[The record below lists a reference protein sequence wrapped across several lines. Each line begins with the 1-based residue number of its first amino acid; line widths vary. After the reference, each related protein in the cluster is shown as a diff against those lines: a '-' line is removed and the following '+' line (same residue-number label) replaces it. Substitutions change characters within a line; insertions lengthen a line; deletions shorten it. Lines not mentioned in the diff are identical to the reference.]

1 MRSHHTMNIRRVPW
15 QPTTIRRFLFLT
27 VVGLLILISSTDLKP
42 AQAQATLPAM
52 TLVGNAVLLT
62 DRLRLTIDHP
72 VHTGAAWLV
81 EKQQVQHG
89 FTATVDWQITKT
101 ARQGAEGFAF
111 VIHNADV
118 PFPASAIG
126 TGRNGLG
133 YAGLSNSLAVEFDTV
148 QNLPG
153 DFGMGTRGDP
163 NDNHISIQSRG
174 KDTNNANTDFS
185 LGFTTQ
191 TEPAIPLFT
200 RGRHTAKIVYTPG
213 NPDAP
218 GHIAVYL
225 DTMET
230 PVLTANVNLAELLSL
245 DKGSAWVGFTAATGR
260 RAQFHDIYSF
270 SFAPTQPSNQQR
282 AGALEE
288 STN

>member
-1 MRSHHTMNIRRVPW
+1 MNYRWKPTMPQLAVFIS
-15 QPTTIRRFLFLT
+15 LM
-27 VVGLLILISSTDLKP
+27 GLLILLSGNAPQP
-42 AQAQATLPAM
+42 AAAQATLPAM

-62 DRLRLTIDHP
+62 DRLRLTVDHP
-72 VHTGAAWLV
+72 AHTGAAWLV
-81 EKQQVQHG
+81 EKQQVQDG

-101 ARQGAEGFAF
+101 AREGAEGFAF

-133 YAGLSNSLAVEFDTV
+133 YAGLPNSLAVEFDTV

-153 DFGMGTRGDP
+153 DFGMGTHGDP
-163 NDNHISIQSRG
+163 NDNHISVQSRG
-174 KDTNNANTDFS
+174 KEANNANTDFS

-225 DTMET
+225 DNMET

-270 SFAPTQPSNQQR
+270 SFAPTKPSQQQR
-282 AGALEE
+282 AGAPEE

>member
-1 MRSHHTMNIRRVPW
+1 MNYRWKPTMPQLAVFIS
-15 QPTTIRRFLFLT
+15 LM
-27 VVGLLILISSTDLKP
+27 GLLILLSGNAPQP
-42 AQAQATLPAM
+42 AAAQATLPAM

-62 DRLRLTIDHP
+62 DRLRLTVDHP
-72 VHTGAAWLV
+72 AHTGAAWLV
-81 EKQQVQHG
+81 EKQQVQDG

-101 ARQGAEGFAF
+101 AREGAEGFAF

-133 YAGLSNSLAVEFDTV
+133 YAGLPNSLAVEFDTV

-153 DFGMGTRGDP
+153 DFGMGTHGDP
-163 NDNHISIQSRG
+163 NDNHISVQSRG
-174 KDTNNANTDFS
+174 KEANNANTDFS

-218 GHIAVYL
+218 GQIAVYL
-225 DTMET
+225 DNMET

-270 SFAPTQPSNQQR
+270 SFAPTKPSQQR
-282 AGALEE
+282 AGAPEE

>member
-1 MRSHHTMNIRRVPW
+1 MNYRWKPTMPQLAVFIS
-15 QPTTIRRFLFLT
+15 LM
-27 VVGLLILISSTDLKP
+27 GLLILLSGNAPQP
-42 AQAQATLPAM
+42 AAAQATLPAM

-62 DRLRLTIDHP
+62 DRLRLTVDHP
-72 VHTGAAWLV
+72 AHTGAAWLV
-81 EKQQVQHG
+81 EKQQVQDG

-101 ARQGAEGFAF
+101 AREGAEGFAF

-133 YAGLSNSLAVEFDTV
+133 YAGLPNSLAVEFDTV

-153 DFGMGTRGDP
+153 DFGMGTHGDP
-163 NDNHISIQSRG
+163 NDNHISVQSRG
-174 KDTNNANTDFS
+174 KEANNANTDFS

-191 TEPAIPLFT
+191 TEPAIPQFT

-225 DTMET
+225 DNMET

-270 SFAPTQPSNQQR
+270 SFAPTKPSQQQR
-282 AGALEE
+282 AGAPEE

>member
-1 MRSHHTMNIRRVPW
+1 MNYRWKPTMPQLAVFIS
-15 QPTTIRRFLFLT
+15 LM
-27 VVGLLILISSTDLKP
+27 GLLILLSGNAPQP
-42 AQAQATLPAM
+42 AAAQATLPAM

-62 DRLRLTIDHP
+62 DRLRLTVDHP
-72 VHTGAAWLV
+72 AHTGAAWLV
-81 EKQQVQHG
+81 EKQQVQDG

-101 ARQGAEGFAF
+101 AREGAEGFAF

-133 YAGLSNSLAVEFDTV
+133 YAGLPNSLAVEFDTV

-174 KDTNNANTDFS
+174 KEPNNANTDFS

-218 GHIAVYL
+218 GQIAVYL
-225 DTMET
+225 DNMET

-270 SFAPTQPSNQQR
+270 SFAPTKPSQQR
-282 AGALEE
+282 AGAPEE